1 MEVQHPSRLM
11 PLLFPKLNLTS
22 YKYATRSPERAA
34 SPATYLLISK
44 AFIAPEVVFGVGEG
58 VEIGVAVAVAVAA
71 LEEDFDVE
79 AVVSLLEVLEAVT
92 DFVIVRL
99 EALIDDE
106 EAAIVLLL
114 DGFELL
120 LDGFELLL
128 DGFGDVYGHDQHD
141 LPRSKISFPAE
152 AIRAGLGGSYGGTA
166 LCHGA
171 GSNTDDEERRDT
183 HFEE

>member
-22 YKYATRSPERAA
+22 YQYATRSPERAA
-34 SPATYLLISK
+34 SLATYLLISK

-58 VEIGVAVAVAVAA
+58 VKIGVAVAVAVAA

-92 DFVIVRL
+92 DVVIVRL

-106 EAAIVLLL
+106 EAATV
-114 DGFELL
+114 LL

-171 GSNTDDEERRDT
+171 GSNTDDEER
-183 HFEE
+183 